1 MPLKHFRIGVRDKIR
16 MGKTAIRVIANV
28 VILVGFL
35 FLARVFYYGLN
46 GVLAQKYFAPAPVSP
61 VHSAYALFLSL
72 PIPLH
77 VIAVGMVLQ
86 LKWLL
91 PPWARAARWAV
102 VISGCW
108 LGLALAVRWLA
119 L

>member
-1 MPLKHFRIGVRDKIR
+1 
-16 MGKTAIRVIANV
+16 MGKNVARVLANM
-28 VILVGFL
+28 VILIGLF
-35 FLARVFYYGLN
+35 FLARVLYRGLYGDL
-46 GVLAQKYFAPAPVSP
+46 VRQYFASAPDALI
-61 VHSAYALFLSL
+61 HRAYALLLSL

-77 VIAVGMVLQ
+77 IIAVGLVLQ
-86 LKWLL
+86 LKWLSR
-91 PPWARAARWAV
+91 PWRRAARWAV

>member
-1 MPLKHFRIGVRDKIR
+1 

-28 VILVGFL
+28 VVLVGL
-35 FLARVFYYGLN
+35 IFLARVLYNGLN
-46 GVLAQKYFAPAPVSP
+46 GALAQQYFAPVTVSP
-61 VHSAYALFLSL
+61 VHSAYALFLGL

-77 VIAVGMVLQ
+77 IIAVGMFLQ

-91 PPWARAARWAV
+91 PPWARAVRWAV

-108 LGLALAVRWLA
+108 LGVALGVRWLA